1 MEELLNKYGIKS
13 VLAAA
18 IFVVVTWVIA
28 HKMAEPG
35 STVSVGWGLV
45 EYTKS
50 NELENVNNSVVANK
64 SPSSL
69 PPESKPIVTSPSEN
83 SAVSQPPS
91 NYNLSSTPQKI
102 DTLKVSVFDDVQE
115 TQDVRLKELR
125 KSSGLRPLRNLESG
139 SKIKHVGN
147 QTYFFTL
154 TGWLDGVG
162 EYRPLENLETH
173 LEKTYMYDFELHKD
187 NDSNLF
193 LVGFM
198 TQSDAQ
204 RLASTQGEELKR
216 LLVSPN
222 YIDDFK
228 SLVKFPAKFVSNLED
243 RYVATTQ
250 NKEVKVIQFDYKK

>member
-1 MEELLNKYGIKS
+1 
-13 VLAAA
+13 
-18 IFVVVTWVIA
+18 
-28 HKMAEPG
+28 MAEPG

-50 NELENVNNSVVANK
+50 NELENVQNSIVVNK
-64 SPSSL
+64 PPSSL
-69 PPESKPIVTSPSEN
+69 SPESKSIVTSPSEN
-83 SAVSQPPS
+83 SYLPPS
-91 NYNLSSTPQKI
+91 SNSNLSNVPQKN
-102 DTLKVSVFDDVQE
+102 DALKVSVFDNIQE

-125 KSSGLRPLRNLESG
+125 KLGGLRPLRNLESG

-154 TGWLDGVG
+154 TGWLDGIG
-162 EYRPLENLETH
+162 EYRPVENLKTH
-173 LEKTYMYDFELHKD
+173 LEKTNKYDFELHKD

-216 LLVSPN
+216 LLISPN
-222 YIDDFK
+222 YIDGFT
-228 SLVKFPAKFVSNLED
+228 SLVKLPAEFASNLED
-243 RYVATTQ
+243 RYVATAQ
-250 NKEVKVIQFDYKK
+250 NKEVEILQFDYKK